1 MKHLSNVIILLLLS
15 FTATTASAA
24 DVQVRVFERGG
35 TEPLPGVAVCL
46 GTPARISQF
55 GAKLTDSSGNVTFSD
70 VPVSTIQVTASRKGY
85 KAEQKSMG
93 ATSSNRLLVITL
105 PTGGGGVRC
114 PLGRDAA
121 QGSGSGIAVS
131 RFAMSN
137 GAAVATTR
145 NVTLNNTVSGKP
157 TQYRASE
164 SSNFKDTDWQAYA
177 KAPVFQL
184 SGGPGRKTVYFQVR
198 RHATLGGGN
207 LETLSP
213 VRKDTIQL
221 Q

>member
-1 MKHLSNVIILLLLS
+1 MKYLSGVIVPLLLS
-15 FTATTASAA
+15 LTIFTASAA

-35 TEPLPGVAVCL
+35 TEPLSGVAVCL

-70 VPVSTIQVTASRKGY
+70 VPVSTIRVTASRKGY
-85 KAEQKSMG
+85 KAEQKTMG
-93 ATSSNRLLVITL
+93 AASSNRLLVITL

-114 PLGRDAA
+114 PLSRDTG
-121 QGSGSGIAVS
+121 QGSGSGITVN
-131 RFAMSN
+131 RFAMSD

-145 NVTLNNTVSGKP
+145 NVTLNNTVNGKP

-164 SSNFKDTDWQAYA
+164 NSNFNDASWQVYA
-177 KAPVFQL
+177 RAPVFKL
-184 SGGPGRKTVYFQVR
+184 SSGPGRKTVYFQVR

-207 LETLSP
+207 LEALSP
-213 VRKDTIQL
+213 VRKDTILL